1 MRSYKILKTYC
12 FIFSF
17 FLLSVLFTSAA
28 SSMGEIPP
36 ENPPSSASP
45 EMAAP
50 VSAEAAAVPSKEAVA
65 SAEAVKPVSAEAVAS
80 IEAVKPASAEA
91 VSSIEA
97 VKPVS
102 LEVIAAPSGEAVRPA
117 TPEVIASPEAPTE
130 EGASY
135 KGVPWGVD
143 FSHFKQIKGFA
154 GSLGSSS
161 AAFVNSSYD
170 NDIALLLD
178 VPISGK
184 EEKGGQRIMFEYVP
198 QKFSSVYFEPDDI
211 NYIFY
216 DGKFCMAFSKL
227 MGSNFDL
234 YRDNFYKKYQ
244 KTGSITKFYEPASKR
259 KYRID
264 AIIFEKG
271 KTKAFL
277 IKSQATEKDKTTAS
291 VKMFLVFDELFNNIR
306 KEIKDKVASK
316 KQSKGVNLEKDLNKI
331 E

>member
-65 SAEAVKPVSAEAVAS
+65 SAEAVKPVSAEAGV
-80 IEAVKPASAEA
+80 
-91 VSSIEA
+91 SIEA

-102 LEVIAAPSGEAVRPA
+102 LEAIAASAEAVITVSPEAVAPSGEAVRSP
-117 TPEVIASPEAPTE
+117 TPEVITSPEAPTE

-216 DGKFCMAFSKL
+216 DGKFCMVFSKL

-244 KTGSITKFYEPASKR
+244 KTGSITKVYNPSSKK

-264 AIIFEKG
+264 AIAFEKG

-277 IKSQATEKDKTTAS
+277 IKSQTTEGKKTTAS
-291 VKMFLVFDELFNNIR
+291 AKMVLVSADLFNDIQ
-306 KEIKDKVASK
+306 KEIKDKVTGE
-316 KQSKGVNLEKDLNKI
+316 KQSKGTNLEKDLNKI